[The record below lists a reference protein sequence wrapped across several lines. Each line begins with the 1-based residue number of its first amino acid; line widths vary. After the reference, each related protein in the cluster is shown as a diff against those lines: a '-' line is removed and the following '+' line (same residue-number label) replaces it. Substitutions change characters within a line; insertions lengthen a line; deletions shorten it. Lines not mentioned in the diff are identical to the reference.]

1 MGGPDQDDAP
11 KPSAQSHQVAVGARG
26 DPAGVDVAG
35 MRDECPAWY
44 HVADLPPV
52 DGAGGLRALAGVV
65 RRAGV
70 GGPVGGAS
78 GVGGPVGGASGVGGP
93 VGFGLPRLVEQPRHN
108 RAQRPRPRGVE
119 RPCYHSRPDRHVA
132 VTARS
137 AGMRPAAP
145 ADGGGPTSRAVR
157 RTGRGAGRRS
167 ECRRLRP

>member
-52 DGAGGLRALAGVV
+52 DGAGGLRRWPALFGGPASVGRSVG
-65 RRAGV
+65 RARV

-78 GVGGPVGGASGVGGP
+78 GVGGPVGSACPASSSS
-93 VGFGLPRLVEQPRHN
+93 
-108 RAQRPRPRGVE
+108 RA
-119 RPCYHSRPDRHVA
+119 
-132 VTARS
+132 TIARS
-137 AGMRPAAP
+137 APA
-145 ADGGGPTSRAVR
+145 RA
-157 RTGRGAGRRS
+157 G
-167 ECRRLRP
+167 